1 MASAMTDR
9 SLSDSLPARAVVC
22 HGVLTPRVAP
32 AANSP
37 QKRVAAEAPDRFPGQ
52 MPRWLRREDATL
64 VSGRSIF
71 SADVRP
77 DGALH
82 IAFVRSVHASG
93 RLTGIETQAARA
105 VSGVEA
111 IFTAEDI
118 GALRIPAINPLLPLT
133 RACSFDLLAR
143 DWVNWVGQPVAIVVA
158 ATREQARAAA
168 DLVQPVV
175 EPSQASGDFDEAEPI
190 AAIRHRWGDVDRL
203 RGSPEDVGSV
213 DIRLRSP
220 RLVAMSLEPR
230 AVTVAI
236 DADGLTVWV
245 PSQSP
250 SRARDDIAAT
260 LGIAPEQVRVIAQNV
275 GGAFGAR
282 ASVVPEDLLV
292 PWVAQRLKR
301 SVRWVAERTEEF
313 LAGMHGRG
321 SQMAAS
327 LSFDSNGVLSVL
339 SANLTFGLGAWM
351 PFSSVVPLRNAARIL
366 PGPYRVRGLSVDG
379 VARLSNAA
387 PVNIYRGAGRP
398 EAALLMECLLD
409 RAARVLRLDPLEMR
423 RRNLIG
429 ARAMPFRT
437 PTGEV
442 LDSGDYPALL
452 ERAAQ
457 LFAYDGARH
466 EQTRRRSAGEL
477 VGIGIAL
484 YVEPCGQ
491 GWEAARVTLHADG
504 RAEVASGAPAQGQG
518 HLTTFARIAADE
530 LGCDPSLVEVS
541 CGDTALCPDGVGAL
555 ASRSTAIGGSAIVAA
570 CREAMAARAAGA
582 AFPVVVEQRFTA
594 QESWASGC
602 VICSACIDPET
613 GMVTIERIVWVDD
626 AGRVVHPELAH
637 GQLMG
642 GLAQGLGQALMEQ
655 IVYDAG
661 GQLLT
666 GSLMDY
672 AVPRAGDIPPVI
684 MESLSNPSP
693 HNLLGAKGVGEA
705 GCIGV
710 PAAIMNAARDALSP
724 LGEIDLQF
732 PLTPPRVWRALR
744 DARASAAA
752 EPGA

>member
-1 MASAMTDR
+1 
-9 SLSDSLPARAVVC
+9 
-22 HGVLTPRVAP
+22 
-32 AANSP
+32 
-37 QKRVAAEAPDRFPGQ
+37 
-52 MPRWLRREDATL
+52 
-64 VSGRSIF
+64 
-71 SADVRP
+71 
-77 DGALH
+77 
-82 IAFVRSVHASG
+82 
-93 RLTGIETQAARA
+93 
-105 VSGVEA
+105 
-111 IFTAEDI
+111 
-118 GALRIPAINPLLPLT
+118 
-133 RACSFDLLAR
+133 
-143 DWVNWVGQPVAIVVA
+143 
-158 ATREQARAAA
+158 
-168 DLVQPVV
+168 
-175 EPSQASGDFDEAEPI
+175 
-190 AAIRHRWGDVDRL
+190 
-203 RGSPEDVGSV
+203 
-213 DIRLRSP
+213 
-220 RLVAMSLEPR
+220 
-230 AVTVAI
+230 
-236 DADGLTVWV
+236 
-245 PSQSP
+245 
-250 SRARDDIAAT
+250 
-260 LGIAPEQVRVIAQNV
+260 
-275 GGAFGAR
+275 
-282 ASVVPEDLLV
+282 
-292 PWVAQRLKR
+292 
-301 SVRWVAERTEEF
+301 
-313 LAGMHGRG
+313 
-321 SQMAAS
+321 
-327 LSFDSNGVLSVL
+327 
-339 SANLTFGLGAWM
+339 
-351 PFSSVVPLRNAARIL
+351 
-366 PGPYRVRGLSVDG
+366 
-379 VARLSNAA
+379 
-387 PVNIYRGAGRP
+387 
-398 EAALLMECLLD
+398 
-409 RAARVLRLDPLEMR
+409 
-423 RRNLIG
+423 
-429 ARAMPFRT
+429 
-437 PTGEV
+437 
-442 LDSGDYPALL
+442 DYPALL
-452 ERAAQ
+452 ERAAR

-541 CGDTALCPDGVGAL
+541 CGDTAMCPDGVGAL

-582 AFPVVVEQRFTA
+582 AFAVVVEQRFTA

-744 DARASAAA
+744 DARASAVA